1 MNLDILRLELIITG
15 IFIVIYYLFTFN
27 RDKTITFAFATFAL
41 LCQLALLLYILQRFS
56 LPIWLINLDTIC
68 PCLDY
73 CSQTDLLS
81 TLLPPILLSTL
92 YSAHDF
98 ISSIWQAFLGFLKQ
112 VFILKEKLDK
122 FFSKLR

>member
-27 RDKTITFAFATFAL
+27 RDKTITFAFVTFAL

-81 TLLPPILLSTL
+81 TLLPPIL
-92 YSAHDF
+92 YYADN
-98 ISSIWQAFLGFLKQ
+98 
-112 VFILKEKLDK
+112 
-122 FFSKLR
+122 